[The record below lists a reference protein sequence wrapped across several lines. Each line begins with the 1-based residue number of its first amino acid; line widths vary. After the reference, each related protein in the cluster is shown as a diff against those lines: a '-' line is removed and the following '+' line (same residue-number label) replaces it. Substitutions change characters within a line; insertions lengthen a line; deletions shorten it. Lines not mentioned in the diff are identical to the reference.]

1 MSVTDP
7 SAVDGV
13 APTSLLRRYVLG
25 ILLVVYTF
33 NFIDRQILSILL
45 ESIKKDLMLT
55 DQALGFLAGF
65 AFAAFYATLGIPMAL
80 WADRGNRRNLIAV
93 ALALWSAMT
102 AACGLAQNFVHLAL
116 ARVGVG
122 IGEAGCS
129 PPSHSIISDY
139 YPAHQRATAIGIYAL
154 GIPFGV
160 MFGLFVGGRINE
172 LFGWRQAFF
181 LVGLPGLA
189 LALLVRFT
197 IPEPR
202 RGLSDARADRG
213 EQPGIMET
221 LRFLRRRP
229 AFLHLSFGAALA
241 CFIGYGFIM
250 WFPSFLIRSHHMK
263 TSDVGLWLGLLIGVV
278 GGLSMYVGGVLAD
291 RFSTR
296 DTRWSAW
303 IVTVANLIG
312 LPFGVAAYL
321 VDNPYWALVLFIPP
335 VVAANFWQ
343 ATTLAQAQSI
353 VRLRMRAQTSAI
365 LLFIANIIGLGAG
378 PWAIG
383 VVSDLLAP
391 RYGADSLRYSLLG
404 FSVIG
409 LGVAWHFYQ
418 AGKYLQADLAR
429 ADDLA

>member
-1 MSVTDP
+1 MTTISTAPSV
-7 SAVDGV
+7 
-13 APTSLLRRYVLG
+13 RRYVLG
-25 ILLVVYTF
+25 ILLAVYTF

-45 ESIKKDLMLT
+45 ESIKHDLVLS
-55 DQALGFLAGF
+55 DKALGFLAGF

-80 WADRGNRRNLIAV
+80 WADRGNRRNLITAS
-93 ALALWSAMT
+93 LALWSAMT

-139 YPAHQRATAIGIYAL
+139 YPARERATAIGIYAL
-154 GIPFGV
+154 GIPFGI
-160 MFGLFVGGRINE
+160 MFGLFLGGWINE
-172 LFGWRQAFF
+172 LFGWRRAFF
-181 LVGLPGLA
+181 VVGLPGLA

-197 IPEPR
+197 VAEPE
-202 RGLSDARADRG
+202 RGQADALADQDER
-213 EQPGIMET
+213 PGIIET
-221 LRFLRRRP
+221 ARFLRRRP
-229 AFLHLSFGAALA
+229 AFMHLSFGAALA
-241 CFIGYGFIM
+241 CFVGYGFIA

-263 TSDVGLWLGLLIGVV
+263 TTDIGLWLGLLIGVV
-278 GGLSMYVGGVLAD
+278 GGIGMFVGGVLAD
-291 RFSTR
+291 RFGAR

-303 IVTVANLIG
+303 IVTAANLIG
-312 LPFGVAAYL
+312 LPFGAAAYL
-321 VDNPYWALVLFIPP
+321 VNDPYLALALFIPP

-343 ATTLAQAQSI
+343 ATTLAQAQSM

-383 VVSDLLAP
+383 AVSDMLAP

-404 FSVIG
+404 FSAIG
-409 LGVAWHFYQ
+409 LWVAWHYYQ
-418 AGKYLQADLAR
+418 GGKYLKADLAR
-429 ADDLA
+429 ADDLI

>member
-45 ESIKKDLMLT
+45 ESIKRDLMLT

-93 ALALWSAMT
+93 SLALWSAMT

-154 GIPFGV
+154 GIPLGV

>member
-45 ESIKKDLMLT
+45 ESIKRDLMLT

-93 ALALWSAMT
+93 SLALWSAMT

-154 GIPFGV
+154 GIPLGV

-172 LFGWRQAFF
+172 LLGWRQAFF

-197 IPEPR
+197 LPEPR

-221 LRFLRRRP
+221 MRFLRRRP

-241 CFIGYGFIM
+241 CFIGYGFIV
-250 WFPSFLIRSHHMK
+250 WFPSFLIRSHHMP
-263 TSDVGLWLGLLIGVV
+263 TSDIGLWLGLLIGVV
-278 GGLSMYVGGVLAD
+278 GGLSMYIGGVLAD

-303 IVTVANLIG
+303 IVTAANLIG
-312 LPFGVAAYL
+312 LPFGTAAYL
-321 VDNPYWALVLFIPP
+321 VDNPYVALALFIPP
-335 VVAANFWQ
+335 VIAANFWQ
-343 ATTLAQAQSI
+343 ATTLAQAQSM
-353 VRLRMRAQTSAI
+353 VRLRMRAQTSAL

-383 VVSDLLAP
+383 AVSDWLAP
-391 RYGADSLRYSLLG
+391 HYGADSLRYSLLG
-404 FSVIG
+404 FGVIG
-409 LGVAWHFYQ
+409 LWVAWHYYQ

-429 ADDLA
+429 ADSLE